1 MLKKSISFELF
12 TIGGLKNNLEVSY
25 EIKESDNRDV
35 IIELFEQKKMVY
47 GANCKQLVLEEANKM
62 LDVPKFFVFENE
74 KEVSKEMLIVFVMA
88 QEKSRLK
95 AEQEKQKAEQEK
107 QKAVQE
113 KQQAEQ
119 KLERLSQGLVGDF
132 QLVKRKG
139 KSLSIKTTL
148 SPNKEFVFH
157 PERFPKN
164 VPIKFPRKKPNLSIG
179 IDEGEMEEMRFTE
192 FTPENR
198 SLSFE

>member
-1 MLKKSISFELF
+1 
-12 TIGGLKNNLEVSY
+12 
-25 EIKESDNRDV
+25 
-35 IIELFEQKKMVY
+35 MVY

-107 QKAVQE
+107 QKADLKAE
-113 KQQAEQ
+113 QAEQ